1 MSFLRASLQRERPG
15 SSTPFSYIQETELT
29 TNLDS
34 LLNIQLNF
42 RFVYCT
48 WWFVC
53 SKLSVGRL
61 VGGQS
66 IDCKKNQEYIQ
77 TIRVKIIGW

>member
-1 MSFLRASLQRERPG
+1 MRFLRASLQRERPG

-29 TNLDS
+29 TNLD
-34 LLNIQLNF
+34 LLFNIQLNF

-61 VGGQS
+61 VVANQLIAKKINNNSKQS
-66 IDCKKNQEYIQ
+66 
-77 TIRVKIIGW
+77 V